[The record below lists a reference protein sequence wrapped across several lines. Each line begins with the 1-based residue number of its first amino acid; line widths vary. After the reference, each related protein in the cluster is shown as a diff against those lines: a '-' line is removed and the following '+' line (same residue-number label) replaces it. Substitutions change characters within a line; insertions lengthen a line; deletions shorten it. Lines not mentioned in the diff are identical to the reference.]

1 MRAAIY
7 SEYGGPEV
15 IRIAE
20 LPDPEPGPGEIRI
33 RVACTSLNHL
43 DLWLRRGTPAP
54 TPMPHVGGADIA
66 GVVDR
71 VGPGVHGV
79 EAGTRVAVDPSIDW
93 EWYRVRASGDALPN
107 PRFRVV
113 GEHTQGGLAEYA
125 VVPAANLLE
134 LPGHVSMEQAAA
146 AGLVYVTAWRALVT
160 RGRLR
165 PGERVLVTGG
175 SGGVATAGVQI
186 AAATGATVFAV
197 TSGSENVARLA
208 ELGADVVV
216 DREEGALG
224 SLVREATGARRVD
237 LVLDSVGEAIWTDLI
252 KALGVGGRLVTYGAT
267 TGPQAPLDLRHVFWK
282 QLSVIGSTTGSPGEY
297 REVMEMVFSGRLAP
311 AVDRV
316 LPLERT
322 AEAHRLLE
330 AGEIFGK
337 LVIRVAD

>member
-1 MRAAIY
+1 MTRVLARALLMQPRARAWADPRLMRAAIY
-7 SEYGGPEV
+7 SEHGGPEV

-20 LPDPEPGPGEIRI
+20 LPDPEPAPGEVRI

-71 VGPGVHGV
+71 VGSGVHGV
-79 EAGTRVAVDPSIDW
+79 RPGTRVAVDPALDW
-93 EWYRVRASGDALPN
+93 EWYRVGPSGDALPN

-125 VVPAANLLE
+125 VVPAANLLQ
-134 LPGHVSMEQAAA
+134 LPGHVPMEVAAA

-216 DREEGALG
+216 DREGGPLG
-224 SLVREATGARRVD
+224 SLLREATGARRVD

-267 TGPQAPLDLRHVFWK
+267 TGP
-282 QLSVIGSTTGSPGEY
+282 S
-297 REVMEMVFSGRLAP
+297 AP
-311 AVDRV
+311 ARS
-316 LPLERT
+316 PP
-322 AEAHRLLE
+322 RLLE
-330 AGEIFGK
+330 AALGPRQHHGQSRRIPGGHGDG
-337 LVIRVAD
+337 LLRPPRAGGRPRPSP